1 MSVRI
6 VGGRFAGRE
15 LLGPPSRRRRPGAVA
30 RRMGGE
36 TRPAAARLRKS
47 LFAVLADEI
56 PGARV
61 LDVCAGVGAL
71 GFEALSRGAAHCVFV
86 ERSRGVAERL
96 GRSALRLGLAGAD
109 LRVGPAERLLPA
121 LRRRGERFDLVFLDP
136 PWNDWSGKEGD
147 RRPAPALG
155 LLAAAAAL
163 RPGLLVAVHRA
174 SSSLPA
180 EGRPGLGPGLGPGN
194 GPGRGLGNG
203 PGLGA
208 ATAAGSE
215 AAPESAP
222 EAAYR
227 RVRTTAA
234 GDGAFSLYRLSGPE
248 VAAARSSAAAVA
260 EPENPE
266 SGKARPRT
274 DRAETAL
281 TTLS

>member
-6 VGGRFAGRE
+6 GGGRFAGRE
-15 LLGPPSRRRRPGAVA
+15 LLGPPSRRRRPGAA
-30 RRMGGE
+30 ERRSGGE

-96 GRSALRLGLAGAD
+96 GRSAFRLGLAGAD

-136 PWNDWSGKEGD
+136 PWKDWDEG
-147 RRPAPALG
+147 PAPALR
-155 LLAAAAAL
+155 LLAGAVAL
-163 RPGLLVAVHRA
+163 RPALLVALHR
-174 SSSLPA
+174 SSQPLPA
-180 EGRPGLGPGLGPGN
+180 EVRPGIGPGF
-194 GPGRGLGNG
+194 
-203 PGLGA
+203 GA
-208 ATAAGSE
+208 ETATGTD
-215 AAPESAP
+215 SAP
-222 EAAYR
+222 GAEAAYR
-227 RVRTTAA
+227 RVRTSAA
-234 GDGAFSLYRLSGPE
+234 GDGAFSLYRPPE
-248 VAAARSSAAAVA
+248 PEAAAVGPRA
-260 EPENPE
+260 SEAAAPGNPE
-266 SGKARPRT
+266 SGETRSGT

-281 TTLS
+281 TTVS

>member
-6 VGGRFAGRE
+6 GGGRFAGRE
-15 LLGPPSRRRRPGAVA
+15 LLGPPSRPSRPSRRGRRPAAADRRRSGS
-30 RRMGGE
+30 E

-47 LFAVLADEI
+47 LFAVVADEV

-96 GRSALRLGLAGAD
+96 GRSAVRLGLAGAD
-109 LRVGPAERLLPA
+109 LRLGPAERLLPA
-121 LRRRGERFDLVFLDP
+121 LRRRGEAFDLVFLDP
-136 PWNDWSGKEGD
+136 PWEDWAGTEREERS
-147 RRPAPALG
+147 APALR

-174 SSSLPA
+174 SQSLPA
-180 EGRPGLGPGLGPGN
+180 EVRPGNEPGN
-194 GPGRGLGNG
+194 APGAA

-215 AAPESAP
+215 AAPESAA
-222 EAAYR
+222 ETAYR

-234 GDGAFSLYRLSGPE
+234 GDSAFSLYRPSGPE
-248 VAAARSSAAAVA
+248 VAAAGSRAGEVA
-260 EPENPE
+260 EPESPE
-266 SGKARPRT
+266 SGKA
-274 DRAETAL
+274 
-281 TTLS
+281 

>member
-6 VGGRFAGRE
+6 GGGRLAGRE
-15 LLGPPSRRRRPGAVA
+15 LLGPPSLRRRRPGAAA
-30 RRMGGE
+30 RRSGGE

-121 LRRRGERFDLVFLDP
+121 LRRRGGRFDLVFLDP
-136 PWNDWSGKEGD
+136 PWKDWDEG
-147 RRPAPALG
+147 PAPALR
-155 LLAAAAAL
+155 LLAGAAAL
-163 RPGLLVAVHRA
+163 RPALLVALHRA
-174 SSSLPA
+174 TQSLPA
-180 EGRPGLGPGLGPGN
+180 EVRERN
-194 GPGRGLGNG
+194 GPGIG
-203 PGLGA
+203 PGFGA
-208 ATAAGSE
+208 ETAAGTD
-215 AAPESAP
+215 SAP
-222 EAAYR
+222 GAEAAYR

-234 GDGAFSLYRLSGPE
+234 GDGAFSLYRPPE
-248 VAAARSSAAAVA
+248 PEAAAVGPPA
-260 EPENPE
+260 SEAAAPGIPE
-266 SGKARPRT
+266 SGETRSGT
-274 DRAETAL
+274 DRAETRL
-281 TTLS
+281 TTVS

>member
-30 RRMGGE
+30 GRMGGE

-136 PWNDWSGKEGD
+136 PWNDWPGKEAG
-147 RRPAPALG
+147 RRPAPALC

-174 SSSLPA
+174 SQSLPG
-180 EGRPGLGPGLGPGN
+180 EVRPGNGPALGPGN
-194 GPGRGLGNG
+194 GPA
-203 PGLGA
+203 LGA

-215 AAPESAP
+215 AAPESAA

-234 GDGAFSLYRLSGPE
+234 GDGAFSLYRPSGPE
-248 VAAARSSAAAVA
+248 AAAAGSRAAEVA

>member
-6 VGGRFAGRE
+6 GGGRFAGRE
-15 LLGPPSRRRRPGAVA
+15 LLGPPSRRRRGPATA
-30 RRMGGE
+30 DRRSDSQ

-86 ERSRGVAERL
+86 ERSRGVAGRL

-121 LRRRGERFDLVFLDP
+121 LRRRGERFDLLFLDP
-136 PWNDWSGKEGD
+136 PWKDWD
-147 RRPAPALG
+147 QRPAPALR
-155 LLAAAAAL
+155 LLAGAAAL
-163 RPGLLVAVHRA
+163 RPGLLVALHRA
-174 SSSLPA
+174 SQSLPA
-180 EGRPGLGPGLGPGN
+180 AVRERN
-194 GPGRGLGNG
+194 GPDDPA
-203 PGLGA
+203 PGSA
-208 ATAAGSE
+208 
-215 AAPESAP
+215 AAPGT

-234 GDGAFSLYRLSGPE
+234 GDGAFSLYRPSEPE
-248 VAAARSSAAAVA
+248 VAAVGPPAPEAAEPGNPGSGEARS
-260 EPENPE
+260 
-266 SGKARPRT
+266 GT

-281 TTLS
+281 TTVS

>member
-30 RRMGGE
+30 GRMGGE

-47 LFAVLADEI
+47 LLAVLADEI

-96 GRSALRLGLAGAD
+96 GRSARRLGLAGAD

-121 LRRRGERFDLVFLDP
+121 LRRRGERFELVFLDP

-180 EGRPGLGPGLGPGN
+180 EVRPGN
-194 GPGRGLGNG
+194 GPGPG
-203 PGLGA
+203 PGNEPA
-208 ATAAGSE
+208 PATRSE

-248 VAAARSSAAAVA
+248 VAAAGSRAAEGA